1 MFSHYDSTFK
11 SNRKLCLSILKQFGF
26 GQRVMETRI
35 LMEVEEMIKKV
46 REKQGRPFDVRQLT
60 TSCVANVMM
69 SMMFGRRFDH
79 SDPAFKQLVSDNHDG
94 GTNFSM
100 ALELFPALRILPYF
114 KKLIAKEL
122 SIVKSV
128 MSFIDNNVVACSQV
142 CNNSL
147 NSASLYCFMKP
158 VGPHGLPSLHFTYNR
173 NLLQTIRRITRMWGD
188 AQRDSRPAEYRWL
201 RKFRNSISCPLLECR
216 AVTLPI

>member
-11 SNRKLCLSILKQFGF
+11 SNHKLSLSILKQFGF

-46 REKQGRPFDVRQLT
+46 REKQGRPMNVRQLMT
-60 TSCVANVMM
+60 LCMGNVMM
-69 SMMFGRRFDH
+69 SMLFSHRFDH

-122 SIVKSV
+122 RTVKSV
-128 MSFIDNNVVACSQV
+128 MSFIDSSVVR
-142 CNNSL
+142 
-147 NSASLYCFMKP
+147 F
-158 VGPHGLPSLHFTYNR
+158 
-173 NLLQTIRRITRMWGD
+173 
-188 AQRDSRPAEYRWL
+188 
-201 RKFRNSISCPLLECR
+201 
-216 AVTLPI
+216 